1 MESDLE
7 LSFVAVSALLGC
19 LDRTATDRGVRDVNM
34 TRELKN
40 LQEAGEPLLPLD
52 DLAEGRVAALP
63 QTVAP

>member
-1 MESDLE
+1 LESDLE
-7 LSFVAVSALLGC
+7 LSFVAVSALLGY

-34 TRELKN
+34 ARELKI